1 MAIYDRPTHSLM
13 HDFAKENLTPGATFS
28 KQVPVAWFREKYP
41 KIKEMTVRM
50 HVDGMSVNSHNRKHA
65 PNIKPGLDWDL
76 FYKLGDGKYRLYD
89 PASDPKPVY
98 RNDLIAAADGRSA
111 DEDTEGAVDA
121 DDEAAEAGT
130 STFAYE
136 HHLRDYLARNLN
148 AISPGL
154 RLYEDD
160 GFTGV
165 EFPVGGR
172 FIDVLA
178 VDSAGDFVVIE
189 LKVSRGYDRAIG
201 QILRYMGWIEKNL
214 AGNKRVR
221 GVIVANEIS
230 EDLKLAASRIQDV
243 SLMEYE
249 ISFQLKPIA
258 H

>member
-1 MAIYDRPTHSLM
+1 MPIYERPTHSLM
-13 HDFAKENLTPGATFS
+13 HDFAREQLKPGIPFS
-28 KQVPVAWFREKYP
+28 KLQAVAWFKEKYP
-41 KIKEMTVRM
+41 KIKEMTVRL

-76 FYKLGDGKYRLYD
+76 FFKMGDGKYRLYD
-89 PASDPKPVY
+89 PGIDPKPVY
-98 RNDLIAAADGRSA
+98 RSDLIGDGGGTYASRAS
-111 DEDTEGAVDA
+111 
-121 DDEAAEAGT
+121 DEAEDDDSSDGNTA
-130 STFAYE
+130 TFAYE
-136 HHLRDYLARNLN
+136 HHLRDYLANNLN
-148 AISPGL
+148 TVAPGL

-178 VDSAGDFVVIE
+178 LDADGNFVVIE
-189 LKVSRGYDRAIG
+189 LKVSRGYDRTIG

-214 AGNKRVR
+214 AGSKTVR

-230 EDLKLAASRIQDV
+230 DDLKLAASRIKDV

-249 ISFQLKPIA
+249 ISFTLRPVGS
-258 H
+258 